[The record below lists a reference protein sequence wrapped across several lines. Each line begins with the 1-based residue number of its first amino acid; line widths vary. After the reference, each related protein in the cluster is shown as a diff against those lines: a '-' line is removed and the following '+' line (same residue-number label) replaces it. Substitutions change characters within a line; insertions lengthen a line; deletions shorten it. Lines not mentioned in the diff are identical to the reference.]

1 MASFCFF
8 YYISLQKETD
18 VLTPILE
25 TNSKVP
31 IYEQLYG
38 YLRTEIETGRL
49 SEGFH
54 LPSKRKFAAHLKISQ
69 GTVEA
74 AYSQL
79 LAEGYIYSL
88 EKRGYYVCR
97 MEEGSL
103 LHHHIKKTMP
113 SIIPLKGDNYRFI
126 LSTGHVD
133 TEHFPFATWAKLMRE
148 VLSMESNSLLR
159 PLDPQGD
166 AALRAGIVRYLYD
179 FRGIEAVPEQII
191 LGAGSEYLLSLIT
204 QLLPREYLYALEDPG
219 YRKTEH
225 ILRANGIRTVPVP
238 LDHAGMDVDVLEESG
253 ADVAHVTPSHHFP
266 LGIVTPIGRRQKLL
280 SWAMRGSRYIIEDDY
295 DSEFRFSG
303 KPIPALQSLDKQER
317 VVYLNTFAKTLAPS
331 LRISYMVLPP
341 HLLKKYR
348 DTLLF
353 YSCTIPSFEQRT
365 LALFLTRGHFER
377 HLHRMRKIYK
387 LQRDAFM
394 EGLRNNW
401 DRIDFSGAGSGP
413 HLLLTVRNGM
423 SEGKLVRT
431 AEEKSVQLT
440 PLSSYYSNGCTLP
453 PTVVAGYSGY
463 HSEDLR
469 EAARLLCAAWF

>member
-1 MASFCFF
+1 M
-8 YYISLQKETD
+8 
-18 VLTPILE
+18 LTPIL
-25 TNSKVP
+25 KVNKKTP
-31 IYEQLYG
+31 IYEQLYH
-38 YLRTEIETGRL
+38 YLRTEIEAGRL

-97 MEEGSL
+97 MEEGTL
-103 LHHHIKKTMP
+103 LHHSAKKAAP
-113 SIIPLKGDNYRFI
+113 SIVIPIQDDHRFV
-126 LSTGHVD
+126 LSTGRVD
-133 TEHFPFATWAKLMRE
+133 TDHFPFAAWAKLMRE
-148 VLSMESNSLLR
+148 VLSMESDSLLR

-166 AALRAGIVRYLYD
+166 ASLRTGIVRYLHD
-179 FRGIEAVPEQII
+179 FRGIEAAPEQII

-204 QLLPREYLYALEDPG
+204 QLLPRENLYAIEDPG

-225 ILRANGIRTVPVP
+225 ILHANGIRTVPVP
-238 LDHAGMDVDVLEESG
+238 LNQTGMDVDALEASG

-266 LGIVTPIGRRQKLL
+266 LGIVTPVGQRQRLL
-280 SWAMRGSRYIIEDDY
+280 SWAARADRYIIEDDY

-303 KPIPALQSLDKQER
+303 KPIPALQSLDAQER
-317 VVYLNTFAKTLAPS
+317 VIYLNTFAKTLAPS
-331 LRISYMVLPP
+331 LRISYMVLPA

-348 DTLLF
+348 ETLLF

-365 LALFLTRGHFER
+365 LALFLARGHFER

-387 LQRDAFM
+387 SRRDAFM
-394 EGLRNNW
+394 EGLRNSW
-401 DRIDFSGAGSGP
+401 DKINFSGADSGP
-413 HLLLTVRNGM
+413 HLLLTVKNGM
-423 SEGKLVRT
+423 SEGELIRT
-431 AEEKSVQLT
+431 AAEKSVQLT
-440 PLSSYYSNGCTLP
+440 PLSSYYTNGCTFS

-463 HSEDLR
+463 HSEELR
-469 EAARLLCAAWF
+469 KAARLLRAAWFDT